1 VKPDVVK
8 RDLLR
13 VTDLSRA
20 ECDALFTL
28 ASELKAA
35 LRAGKPRPVLAGK
48 TLAMIFEK
56 PSLRTRISFETG
68 MTQLG
73 GHAIYLAPADIR
85 LAQRETVADIARTL
99 ARVVDMIVARTFL
112 HTVLV
117 ELAERADVPVVNGL
131 TDFHHPCQVLAD
143 LFTLHER
150 RKALDE
156 LRIAFVGDGN
166 NVVHSWLEAAT
177 LYRFT
182 FALACP
188 HGYEPDAAILAE
200 CRAKGAVIDIT
211 DDVADAVHNADVVY
225 TDVWTS
231 MGQEEEAAA
240 RRARFAPYQVNDD
253 VMRRAARGALVMH
266 CLPAHRGEEIS
277 ESVLEGPQS
286 IVFDQAENR
295 LHLQKALMAW
305 LAQEAGR

>member
-1 VKPDVVK
+1 VTHDVQK

-13 VTDLSRA
+13 VADLSRA
-20 ECDALFTL
+20 ECDALFGL
-28 ASELKAA
+28 ATELKAA
-35 LRAGKPRPVLAGK
+35 LRSGKPPPLLAGR

-85 LAQRETVADIARTL
+85 LGQRETVPDIARTL

-112 HTVLV
+112 HSVLV
-117 ELAERADVPVVNGL
+117 ELAEHAHIPVVNGL

-150 RKALDE
+150 RLKLDD

-177 LYRFT
+177 LYGFA

-188 HGYEPDAAILAE
+188 PGYEPDTEILAH
-200 CRAKGAVIDIT
+200 CRVAGASIEIT
-211 DDVADAVHNADVVY
+211 NDVVDAVRGADVVY

-240 RRARFAPYQVNDD
+240 RRRQFAPYQLNES
-253 VMRRAARGALVMH
+253 VMRHAAHGALVMH
-266 CLPAHRGEEIS
+266 CLPAHRGEEIT
-277 ESVLEGPQS
+277 EAVLEGPQS

-305 LAQEAGR
+305 LAKESAR

>member
-1 VKPDVVK
+1 VTHVRK

-13 VTDLSRA
+13 VVDLSRA
-20 ECDALFTL
+20 ECDALFGL
-28 ASELKAA
+28 AAELKAA
-35 LRAGKPRPVLAGK
+35 LRAGKPPPLLAGR

-85 LAQRETVADIARTL
+85 LGQRETVPDIARTL

-112 HTVLV
+112 HSVLV
-117 ELAERADVPVVNGL
+117 ELAEHAHIPVVNGL

-150 RKALDE
+150 RLKLDD

-188 HGYEPDAAILAE
+188 PGYEPDTEILAR
-200 CRAKGAVIDIT
+200 CRVAGASIEIT
-211 DDVADAVHNADVVY
+211 SDVADAVRRADVVY

-231 MGQEEEAAA
+231 MGQEEETAA
-240 RRARFAPYQVNDD
+240 RRREFAPYQLNEG
-253 VMRRAARGALVMH
+253 VMRHAARGALVMH
-266 CLPAHRGEEIS
+266 CLPAHRGEEIT
-277 ESVLEGPQS
+277 EAVLEGPQS
-286 IVFDQAENR
+286 VVFDQAENR

-305 LAQEAGR
+305 LAKESAR

>member
-1 VKPDVVK
+1 MKADVRK

-13 VTDLSRA
+13 VVDLART
-20 ECDALFTL
+20 ECDALFAL
-28 ASELKAA
+28 AAELKAG
-35 LRAGKPRPVLAGK
+35 LRSGKPPALLAGR

-85 LAQRETVADIARTL
+85 LGERETVPDIARTL

-112 HTVLV
+112 HSVLV
-117 ELAERADVPVVNGL
+117 ELAEHAHVPVVNGL
-131 TDFHHPCQVLAD
+131 TDLHHPCQVLAD

-150 RKALDE
+150 RLKLDE

-177 LYRFT
+177 LYRFA

-188 HGYEPDAAILAE
+188 PGYEPDTEILARCRAAGAAIE
-200 CRAKGAVIDIT
+200 IT
-211 DDVADAVHNADVVY
+211 DDVTAAVRGADVVY

-231 MGQEEEAAA
+231 MGQENEAAA
-240 RRARFAPYQVNDD
+240 RRREFAPYQVNER
-253 VMRRAARGALVMH
+253 VMRHAARGALVMH
-266 CLPAHRGEEIS
+266 CLPAHRGEEIT
-277 ESVLEGPQS
+277 EHVLEGPQS
-286 IVFDQAENR
+286 VVFDQAENR
-295 LHLQKALMAW
+295 LHVQKALMAW
-305 LAQEAGR
+305 LAKESAR

>member
-1 VKPDVVK
+1 VTADVRK

-13 VTDLSRA
+13 LSDLTRR
-20 ECDALFTL
+20 ECDALLTL
-28 ASELKAA
+28 TTELKEA
-35 LRAGKPRPVLAGK
+35 LRAGKPRPTLQGK

-73 GHAIYLAPADIR
+73 GHAIYLAPQDIR
-85 LAQRETVADIARTL
+85 LGERETVADIARTL

-112 HTVLV
+112 HDVLV
-117 ELAERADVPVVNGL
+117 ELAERADIPVVNGL
-131 TDFHHPCQVLAD
+131 TDLHHPCQVLAD

-150 RKALDE
+150 RKPLDE

-166 NVVHSWLEAAT
+166 NVVHSWLDAAT

-188 HGYEPDAAILAE
+188 AGYEPDAAILGQ
-200 CRAKGAVIDIT
+200 CRANGASIEIT
-211 DDVADAVHNADVVY
+211 QDVGDAVHNADVVY

-231 MGQEEEAAA
+231 MGQEDEAAA
-240 RRARFAPYQVNDD
+240 RRARFAPYQVNDQ
-253 VMRRAARGALVMH
+253 VMRHAARGALVMH

-286 IVFDQAENR
+286 VVFDQAENR

-305 LAQEAGR
+305 LAKESGR

>member
-1 VKPDVVK
+1 MKSDVRK

-13 VTDLSRA
+13 VTDLSR
-20 ECDALFTL
+20 EESEALFAL
-28 ASELKAA
+28 AAELKAK
-35 LRAGKPRPVLAGK
+35 LRSGKPPTLLAGR

-85 LAQRETVADIARTL
+85 LGERETVPDIARTL
-99 ARVVDMIVARTFL
+99 TRVVDMIVARTFL
-112 HTVLV
+112 HSVLV
-117 ELAERADVPVVNGL
+117 ELAEHATVPVVNGL
-131 TDFHHPCQVLAD
+131 TDLHHPCQVLAD

-150 RKALDE
+150 RMKLDD

-177 LYRFT
+177 LYRFA

-188 HGYEPDAAILAE
+188 PGYEPDTEILAR
-200 CRAKGAVIDIT
+200 CRAAGASIEISN
-211 DDVADAVHNADVVY
+211 DVNDAVQGADVVY

-231 MGQEEEAAA
+231 MGQEDEAAA
-240 RRARFAPYQVNDD
+240 RRKQFAPYQVNDG
-253 VMRRAARGALVMH
+253 VMSHAARGALVLH
-266 CLPAHRGEEIS
+266 CLPAHRGEEIT

-286 IVFDQAENR
+286 VVFDQAENR

-305 LAQEAGR
+305 LAKESAP